1 MQCRIRPF
9 CSICL
14 RAFRPTRQ
22 AAALSR
28 KYAPA
33 TPPLNFSFQIP
44 HIAACGVLK
53 YPQAEFRDNRQH
65 MVEHIGLYFFVNR
78 PLGHFRKEIEF
89 DGQSLLGRLQ
99 LAHHQ
104 HHLLVDSG
112 KAAQVAFQISAKHA
126 QIRLVQA
133 VDPPFGGPDAV
144 RGVVGFDPPLGLLD
158 IVLDKVDGAVMD
170 RTYPIKTKPGDAVKV
185 VGGNLYKLSVTIGNA
200 SEDIDFVIEDWISNT
215 VNVGDIFGGK

>member
-1 MQCRIRPF
+1 MRDIRRKGRMQCRIRPF

-89 DGQSLLGRLQ
+89 DGQPLSKGTSR
-99 LAHHQ
+99 
-104 HHLLVDSG
+104 DSRRQCNRS
-112 KAAQVAFQISAKHA
+112 KNLIPH
-126 QIRLVQA
+126 
-133 VDPPFGGPDAV
+133 
-144 RGVVGFDPPLGLLD
+144 LGLLD
-158 IVLDKVDGAVMD
+158 QTESFHQEYERALP
-170 RTYPIKTKPGDAVKV
+170 R
-185 VGGNLYKLSVTIGNA
+185 L
-200 SEDIDFVIEDWISNT
+200 
-215 VNVGDIFGGK
+215 